1 VAADGSAPSRDARR
15 EWGAALLIA
24 LLALAW
30 SWPIAQ
36 KMIDDGDFPTHL
48 RVAESIVAHPSL
60 PAPHFLFFGAVAAV
74 MAVPPGVPARAAG
87 LIVVSLL
94 STATALFI
102 AWYLAREWRST
113 ALRATAA
120 AVALLITGP
129 ILPWSLEPDQYL
141 VGYFASN
148 PYHNA
153 TFTTSKPFCLWLV
166 IVAAATLGAGRR
178 GLVWAGLAATLLT
191 AISKPNYLTCLVPA
205 LVVAAAWQVARRRPV
220 AWGALAAIV
229 VPATAAV
236 LLMQIVYG
244 ERDMSVVV
252 APFKAL
258 SFFVPIGPSLVS
270 QFLGALAFPLAVAV
284 LWPRLL
290 GRADLALAWGAA
302 LVAFAEAYLL
312 GEAGQRIDHG
322 NLLVAASQAVFVLMA
337 VSTAAF
343 GALPSATRVSD
354 YARRAVAWGLFALH
368 LAGGLRH
375 VGAKMNLR
383 DWEHPVTLL
392 LLAACVVTLAVLL
405 RAGRQGR
412 PRAHPVFS

>member
-1 VAADGSAPSRDARR
+1 MAAAGSAPSGAARR
-15 EWGAALLIA
+15 ERGAALLIA

-36 KMIDDGDFPTHL
+36 RMIDDGDFPTHL

-74 MAVPPGVPARAAG
+74 IAVPPGVPPRAAG
-87 LIVVSLL
+87 LVVVSLL
-94 STATALFI
+94 SIGTALFI

-113 ALRATAA
+113 TLRAAAA

-166 IVAAATLGAGRR
+166 IVAAATLGARRR
-178 GLVWAGLAATLLT
+178 GLVWTGIAATLLT

-205 LVVAAAWQVARRRPV
+205 LVVAAAWRLVRRRPV
-220 AWGALAAIV
+220 AWGAVAAIV
-229 VPATAAV
+229 LPATAAV

-244 ERDMSVVV
+244 EREMSVVV

-258 SFFVPIGPSLVS
+258 SYFVPIGPSLVW
-270 QFLGALAFPLAVAV
+270 QGLGALAFPLAVAV

-290 GRADLALAWGAA
+290 ARADLALAWGAA

-312 GEAGQRIDHG
+312 GEAGQRMDHG

-337 VSTAAF
+337 VSMAAL
-343 GALPSATRVSD
+343 GSLPSPARAPD
-354 YARRAVAWGLFALH
+354 YVRRAVAWGLFVLH

-383 DWEHPVTLL
+383 DWWQPAPLAL
-392 LLAACVVTLAVLL
+392 IAACVLTLAVLL
-405 RAGRQGR
+405 WVGRQGR
-412 PRAHPVFS
+412 PRAHPAFS